1 MYFFS
6 FFLFRQNLD
15 WWSLKEA
22 EQTSRCIGREV
33 LKCRRQSRTSS
44 DVGSFDQ
51 PGPACGDECQEGV
64 DGVPDEEQAEAEE
77 EDEDLQEDKND
88 GEDAERGAERTFCA
102 LL

>member
-1 MYFFS
+1 M
-6 FFLFRQNLD
+6 
-15 WWSLKEA
+15 
-22 EQTSRCIGREV
+22 

-64 DGVPDEEQAEAEE
+64 DGVPDEEQAEEE
-77 EDEDLQEDKND
+77 EKEDLQEDKND
-88 GEDAERGAERTFCA
+88 GEDAERGAECTFCA